1 MIHLDSI
8 ARSVWCSGGV
18 ICTQHPYTDLGPWV
32 ILAAT
37 ATKWSIPGEERHISQ
52 ASIWTD
58 SALNRRDVGLFF
70 FFGFCFSSGTSTCCH
85 RFICITRSD
94 YAYANRFRKA
104 FRREGGG

>member
-37 ATKWSIPGEERHISQ
+37 ATKWSIPGEERHIS
-52 ASIWTD
+52 
-58 SALNRRDVGLFF
+58 
-70 FFGFCFSSGTSTCCH
+70 
-85 RFICITRSD
+85 
-94 YAYANRFRKA
+94 
-104 FRREGGG
+104 